1 MPSDYSAN
9 ELLSMQQD
17 AIRRVR
23 EMQRRANVHLNPP
36 PDAHPEPQTQT
47 QAPPEPTTGG
57 KLETGAREAYDD
69 RAMILLLCILLAREG
84 ADQKLILAML
94 YLLL

>member
-47 QAPPEPTTGG
+47 QAPPGG